1 VDPDQYPL
9 ADPDPGIPLYPTK
22 KCSWFFFFLGKATGN
37 QRSEAPLKLA
47 RFDF

>member
-9 ADPDPGIPLYPTK
+9 AYPDPDIPLNPTK
-22 KCSWFFFFLGKATGN
+22 KCSWFFFLVKATGN